1 MTSFE
6 DYITPELM
14 VLIPVLYLIGASLK
28 RYQRFADKHIPIVL
42 GIIGIAIAMIYEF
55 SIIGVSWDALYA
67 SIIQGI
73 LCAGASVYVNQTV
86 KQIQKDE

>member
-1 MTSFE
+1 MTFE
-6 DYITPELM
+6 DYITPELA

-28 RYQRFADKHIPIVL
+28 RYQNFADKHIPIVL
-42 GIIGIAIAMIYEF
+42 GIVGIAIAMIYEF

>member
-1 MTSFE
+1 MTFE
-6 DYITPELM
+6 EYITPELM

-28 RYQRFADKHIPIVL
+28 RYQSFADKHIPIVL
-42 GIIGIAIAMIYEF
+42 GAIGIIIAMIYEF
-55 SIIGVSWDALYA
+55 SVMGISLDAVYA

-86 KQIQKDE
+86 KQIKKDE

>member
-1 MTSFE
+1 MTFE
-6 DYITPELM
+6 EYITPELA

-28 RYQRFADKHIPIVL
+28 RYPNFADKHIPIVL
-42 GIIGIAIAMIYEF
+42 GIVGIGIAMIYEF
-55 SIIGVSWDALYA
+55 SVIGVSWDALYA

-86 KQIQKDE
+86 KQISKDE

>member
-1 MTSFE
+1 MTFE
-6 DYITPELM
+6 EYISPELA

-28 RYQRFADKHIPIVL
+28 RYQNFADKHIPIVL
-42 GIIGIAIAMIYEF
+42 GIVGIAIAMIYEF
-55 SIIGVSWDALYA
+55 SVIGVSWDALYA
-67 SIIQGI
+67 SVIQGI